1 MMTDEQ
7 RQALEAARARIANRQ
22 GETNA
27 QKSRGDVQRQ
37 RVNRDLVSNQELLT
51 AQARST
57 DPEAFMQGRQ
67 MSPYAQGALTAAQG
81 ATFNFADELAGLVNP
96 RYREIVR
103 GATGQFGADYPMGA
117 PATEFAG
124 GLVTAPFT
132 GALSLGR
139 GASTIGNIARAG
151 VDFAAQGALSGAGAA
166 DQGDRT
172 NAALQGAT
180 VSGILGGAGSATAG
194 ILNRV
199 VGQPILSRV
208 PQGIMGMVPESAGG
222 YNVRPDYARER
233 LAQLLEQD
241 ARARLGGA
249 YRPGQGAEIA
259 SARLGK
265 LGPEAPIAAS
275 GTNTLAEIDMLSQL
289 PGTAE
294 KRLRMSQRRIAGKRG
309 ETIASSAETIT
320 GVRKSADDE
329 LTDLAKLQS
338 EKSGPLYQKLQTVR
352 FPVDEELQN
361 ILGRAKFDLG
371 GAERSAVRRGEP
383 VTPIRSLKQGDEL
396 PFASADQ
403 LKRTL
408 WDKAAAARKNNR
420 TNEANEIDQLRIDL
434 VKKLDQL
441 SPDYAQARNTFAGI
455 AELKTAVEKGQDAF
469 GESAKSLRALTQDMT
484 QSELDAFR
492 IGAVD
497 SLRGVAGT
505 QAGQTKLLNM
515 YKEPEMQGKLR
526 AIFGN
531 DFRKFQSA
539 ILAQEELK
547 TLERAG
553 SNSPTFKRFAR
564 ANEQGEQFN
573 ALQAAQQAVSNPAAS
588 LGFFQEKATK
598 FGMPEEQ
605 RNRLARLLL
614 LRGNAR
620 EVELANMEEYMRRR
634 AAGQALGRQAA
645 GRFGA
650 FGAAQE

>member
-22 GETNA
+22 GDTGA

-96 RYREIVR
+96 RYREMVR

-166 DQGDRT
+166 KEGERE
-172 NAALQGAT
+172 QGAYQGGMT
-180 VSGILGGAGSATAG
+180 GAIMGGIGTLGADIFRRT
-194 ILNRV
+194 I
-199 VGQPILSRV
+199 GQPILSRL
-208 PQGIMGMVPESAGG
+208 PQGVLGMLPESAGG

-241 ARARLGGA
+241 AQARLGSA
-249 YRPGQGAEIA
+249 ATRGQGADIA
-259 SARLGK
+259 AARIRKIG
-265 LGPEAPIAAS
+265 GEAPIAAS
-275 GTNTLAEIDMLSQL
+275 GENTLAEIDVLSQM
-289 PGTAE
+289 PGSAA
-294 KRLRMSQRRIAGKRG
+294 KRLNMQRRRIESQRGPAIIGA
-309 ETIASSAETIT
+309 AETIT
-320 GVRKSADDE
+320 GVSKSADDE
-329 LTDLAKLQS
+329 LLDLAKLQA
-338 EKSGPLYQKLQTVR
+338 ENAGPLYRTLQTVR
-352 FPVDEELQN
+352 FPVDADLQK
-361 ILGRAKFDLG
+361 ILGRAKLDLA
-371 GAERSAVRRGEP
+371 GAQRSATRRGEQETALRDL
-383 VTPIRSLKQGDEL
+383 VEGDEL

-408 WDKAAAARKNNR
+408 FDKARAARKAGR
-420 TNEANEIDQLRIDL
+420 TNEAIDLDELRIDL
-434 VKKLDQL
+434 VKKLDSL
-441 SPDYAQARNTFAGI
+441 SPDYAKARSTFAGY
-455 AELKTAVEKGQDAF
+455 AELQEAVEKGQGAF
-469 GESAKSLRALTQDMT
+469 SESAEALGKLTRDMT

-492 IGAVD
+492 IGAID
-497 SLRGVAGT
+497 SLRSTANT
-505 QAGQTKLLNM
+505 QSGQTRLLNM
-515 YKEPEMQGKLR
+515 YKEPELQAKIR
-526 AIFGN
+526 TIFGN

-539 ILAQEELK
+539 ILGQEQLK
-547 TLERAG
+547 AVERAG
-553 SNSPTFKRFAR
+553 RGSQTFGREAR
-564 ANEQGEQFN
+564 AADQKDQFDM
-573 ALQAAQQAVSNPAAS
+573 LQAAQSATTNPVGV
-588 LGFFQEKATK
+588 LGMAQQKIAGY
-598 FGMPEEQ
+598 GMPEDQ

-614 LRGNAR
+614 LRGDAAQA
-620 EVELANMEEYMRRR
+620 ELTNMEEFMRRR

-645 GRFGA
+645 GRVGA
-650 FGAAQE
+650 YGAAQE